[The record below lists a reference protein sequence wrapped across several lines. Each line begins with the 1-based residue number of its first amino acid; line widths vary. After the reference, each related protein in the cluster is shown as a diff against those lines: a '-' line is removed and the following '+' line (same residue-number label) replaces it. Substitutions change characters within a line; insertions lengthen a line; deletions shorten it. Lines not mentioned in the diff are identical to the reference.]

1 MSRWPEESAWRT
13 VQGRMRGAAAR
24 LRLPL
29 RHRTWRGESGNWQG
43 AGVGSSIDFQDHR
56 PYLPGDDPR
65 YIDWQAYART
75 GHYTMKLYREEV
87 SPRVDVALDVSDSM
101 FFEDAKRERALELFF
116 FCVESATGAGAS
128 LRCYAVGHADSVPW
142 TPGME
147 LRESECARACGP
159 SPANHDAPAPPAL
172 ARVPWR
178 PGSLR
183 VLVSDLLFPGSPEP
197 YLSLLAAAKGRG
209 VVFAPYCRAE
219 ADPDLGGNVE
229 LTDCETGAQRTQHID
244 DGVLARY
251 RQGYGRH
258 FEMWKEQ
265 ARRYAV
271 VTARVP
277 SDPTF
282 HDALRADALPAR
294 AVQQTHSPPRTGV

>member
-1 MSRWPEESAWRT
+1 MSRWPEESVLRAA
-13 VQGRMRGAAAR
+13 QGRMRGAAGR

-101 FFEDAKRERALELFF
+101 FFDDAKRERALELFF
-116 FCVESATGAGAS
+116 FCAESALGAGAS
-128 LRCYAVGHADSVPW
+128 LRCHAVGRADSVPW
-142 TPGME
+142 TPGAA
-147 LRESECARACGP
+147 LRESERTRAAGP
-159 SPANHDAPAPPAL
+159 PSTGASAPAPPAL

-178 PGSLR
+178 PNSLR

-197 YLSLLAAAKGRG
+197 HLSLLAAAKGRG
-209 VVFAPYCRAE
+209 VVFAPYCHAE

-244 DGVLARY
+244 DDLLDRY
-251 RQGYGRH
+251 RGSYGRH
-258 FEMWKEQ
+258 FAMWKDH

-277 SDPTF
+277 AETSF
-282 HDALRADALPAR
+282 HDALRADALPAG
-294 AVQQTHSPPRTGV
+294 AVELTR

>member
-1 MSRWPEESAWRT
+1 MSRWPEEPVLRAL
-13 VQGRMRGAAAR
+13 QGRMRVAAAR

-101 FFEDAKRERALELFF
+101 FFDDAKRERSMELFF
-116 FCVESATGAGAS
+116 FCAESALGAGAS
-128 LRCYAVGHADSVPW
+128 LRCHAVGRADSVPW
-142 TPGME
+142 TPGAG
-147 LRESECARACGP
+147 LRESERARAAGP
-159 SPANHDAPAPPAL
+159 TPAPHDAAPAPPAL
-172 ARVPWR
+172 GRVPWR

-183 VLVSDLLFPGSPEP
+183 VLVSDLLFPGSPEGP
-197 YLSLLAAAKGRG
+197 LALLAAAKGRG
-209 VVFAPYCRAE
+209 VIFAPYCRVE
-219 ADPDLGGNVE
+219 SDPDLGGNVE
-229 LTDCETGAQRTQHID
+229 FTDCETGTQRAQHVD
-244 DGVLARY
+244 DDLLARY

-258 FEMWKEQ
+258 FALWQ
-265 ARRYAV
+265 DHARRHAV
-271 VTARVP
+271 VTARVAAEP
-277 SDPTF
+277 AF
-282 HDALRADALPAR
+282 HDALRADALPTG
-294 AVQQTHSPPRTGV
+294 AVELT